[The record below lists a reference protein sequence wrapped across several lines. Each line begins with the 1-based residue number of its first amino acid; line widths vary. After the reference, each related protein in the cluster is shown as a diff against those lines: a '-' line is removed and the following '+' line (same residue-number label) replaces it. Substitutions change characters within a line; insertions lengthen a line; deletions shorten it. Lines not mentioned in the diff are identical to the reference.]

1 MSDAATIWV
10 DADACPR
17 AIKDILY
24 RAAERKPIA
33 VVLVA
38 NQPLGVPRSS
48 WIRTIKVPAG
58 FDVADQ
64 RIVEL
69 AQPGDLVITA
79 DIPLAAAVIEK
90 GAEVLG
96 PRGESFDDEN
106 IHERLATR
114 DLLDQLRSTGLD
126 TGGPAALGTK
136 DRQEF
141 ANGLDRYLARQAPG
155 LT

>member
-1 MSDAATIWV
+1 VSDSATIWV

-38 NQPLGVPRSS
+38 NQPLGVPRSN

-64 RIVEL
+64 RIVDL

-96 PRGESFDDEN
+96 PRGETFDDEN

-141 ANGLDRYLARQAPG
+141 ANGLDRYLARQTPS